1 MRRLSKTGLRLRS
14 DRPVSDRS
22 LLLKLTL
29 SIFTLM
35 VFASLLITAA
45 PSADMPRIT
54 SPDEYWR
61 ALSGGGKVLMY
72 FSQAACPGCKKI
84 EPAIARFASEMQ
96 DEIRVYK
103 VDLDAIAENYG
114 YRGLIDFVSELG
126 VRGTPTLIVY
136 VNGREVARHEGTF
149 GFGDQYE
156 PLKRFVEAALEG
168 KAQNLSTG
176 TITTGLETLARATS
190 PMEVTLTLLASLAF
204 GLVAAV
210 SPCSLPMVAAFAT
223 LSDESRRFKGFV
235 ATLASVAA
243 IAFAGGS
250 IFAFI
255 YVVGDA
261 LIPFISPGVL
271 LIFAASAFIIAWG
284 LMSLA
289 GREPV
294 IALSGR
300 AKGLLPVIGL
310 QCSLPFLI
318 AVIAL
323 AGKAPHL
330 ALGASL
336 LFAAGYG
343 LPYALAASAGGEF
356 MQRLARY
363 SGGRALQVLQG
374 LLLIAAGLYFY
385 WTLHD
390 SLLKV

>member
-1 MRRLSKTGLRLRS
+1 MGGSSRLRLDKARPAS
-14 DRPVSDRS
+14 DKSM
-22 LLLKLTL
+22 LLKLTL

-35 VFASLLITAA
+35 VFASLVLSST
-45 PSADMPRIT
+45 PSADLPRIT

-61 ALSGGGKVLMY
+61 AVGSGGKVLMY

-84 EPAIARFASEMQ
+84 EPSIARFASEQ
-96 DEIRVYK
+96 SEVKVYK
-103 VDLDAIAENYG
+103 VDLDAIAEKYG
-114 YRGLIDFVSELG
+114 YRGLIDFVSEMG
-126 VRGTPTLIVY
+126 VRGTPTLILY

-156 PLKRFVEAALEG
+156 PLKRFVESSLQGDTE
-168 KAQNLSTG
+168 NLSTG
-176 TITTGLETLARATS
+176 TVTTGLEVLARTTTPAQ
-190 PMEVTLTLLASLAF
+190 VTLTLLASLAF
-204 GLVAAV
+204 GLIAAV

-223 LSDESRRFKGFV
+223 LSDESRRFRGFV

-243 IAFAGGS
+243 VAFAGGS
-250 IFAFI
+250 IFALI

-261 LIPFISPGVL
+261 LVPFISPGVL

-300 AKGLLPVIGL
+300 AKSLLPVIGL

-356 MQRLARY
+356 MQRLTRY

-385 WTLHD
+385 WTLHS